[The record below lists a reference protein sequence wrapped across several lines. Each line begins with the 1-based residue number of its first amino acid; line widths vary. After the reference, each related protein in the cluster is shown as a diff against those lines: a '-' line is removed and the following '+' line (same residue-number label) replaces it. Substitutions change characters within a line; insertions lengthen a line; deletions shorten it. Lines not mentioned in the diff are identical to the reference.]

1 MLPRLD
7 IDRDA
12 DRFVEEFFLPERPA
26 IFPNAVRACGSASEL
41 CCKLQSRIAADAQKT
56 ERSMW
61 YDVREELLDEICQTP
76 PLIDRLM
83 NEEDAFLRDN
93 CVRIW
98 VSDQGNV
105 SPWHYDGHSLH
116 VFNLQLFGRK
126 RWTIVAP
133 DTPLL
138 CMPFNNV
145 CMLNHYSLSH
155 KQHFE
160 FTLDEG
166 DIVFL
171 PRYWYHLVVAEKET
185 NVNVNWVLMPKTSPP
200 DTPGARREAELMWL
214 KDRFYP
220 VMPPHSRWLVNHYA
234 GAGREAVRCLTRD
247 TKAHSALL
255 RLAKE
260 VLSLPVLVGSLPAQL
275 HKALRVRRSKRVLEQ
290 FVAASPEKPLG
301 G

>member
-1 MLPRLD
+1 M
-7 IDRDA
+7 
-12 DRFVEEFFLPERPA
+12 EEFFLPERPA
-26 IFPNAVRACGSASEL
+26 IFPNAVRASGSASEL
-41 CCKLQSRIAADAQKT
+41 CRKLQSRIAADAQKT

-98 VSDQGNV
+98 VSEQGNI

-145 CMLNHYSLSH
+145 CMLNHVLAFAQATFRVHVGRRRYRIPASL
-155 KQHFE
+155 
-160 FTLDEG
+160 LVPPRRRG
-166 DIVFL
+166 D
-171 PRYWYHLVVAEKET
+171 RRR
-185 NVNVNWVLMPKTSPP
+185 TS
-200 DTPGARREAELMWL
+200 T
-214 KDRFYP
+214 
-220 VMPPHSRWLVNHYA
+220 
-234 GAGREAVRCLTRD
+234 
-247 TKAHSALL
+247 
-255 RLAKE
+255 
-260 VLSLPVLVGSLPAQL
+260 
-275 HKALRVRRSKRVLEQ
+275 
-290 FVAASPEKPLG
+290 
-301 G
+301 